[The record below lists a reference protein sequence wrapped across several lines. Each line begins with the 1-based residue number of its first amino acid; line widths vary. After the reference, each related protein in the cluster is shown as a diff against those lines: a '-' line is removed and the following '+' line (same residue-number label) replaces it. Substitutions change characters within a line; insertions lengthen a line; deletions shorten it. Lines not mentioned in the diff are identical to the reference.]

1 MGRLA
6 VGSTPRLI
14 IFDCDG
20 TLVDSQHM
28 IVSAM
33 TTALAQ
39 NGISPLPR
47 GRVLDGVGLSLPE
60 AMRRLLPEADDR
72 LVKGMAQSYRDAF
85 LELRSQ
91 PGHQEPLYD
100 GAREALQRLANRDD
114 LLLGI
119 ATGKARRGVNALV
132 EREGFHGYFA
142 TIQTADTAP
151 SKPHPA
157 MIEQALI
164 EVGVERSAAV
174 MVGDTTFDIEMARN
188 AGVAGV
194 GVGWGYHPGE
204 ALREAGAHALVD
216 DFDELLDEIER
227 LFGLAARVG
236 Q

>member
-60 AMRRLLPEADDR
+60 AMRRLLPEADDG
-72 LVKGMAQSYRDAF
+72 LVKGLAQSYREAF

-100 GAREALQRLANRDD
+100 GAREALQRLTNRDD

-119 ATGKARRGVNALV
+119 ATGKARRGINALI

-194 GVGWGYHPGE
+194 GVGWGYHPGD
-204 ALREAGAHALVD
+204 ALRKAGAHALVD

-227 LFGLAARVG
+227 LFGLAARAG